1 MNRKRESYDRVA
13 VGERIKKKRNLLGM
27 SQDELG
33 EKIDR
38 ATKYCSDIERGM
50 CGMSVETM
58 IAISKSLDMT
68 LDYMIFGELS
78 DIEAAREEQSEIA
91 IIHAISKCNER
102 QRMYALRMLQLFLSA
117 MDNDNVSDT

>member
-1 MNRKRESYDRVA
+1 MNRKRENYDRFA
-13 VGERIKKKRNLLGM
+13 VGERIKNKRILLGM
-27 SQDELG
+27 SQEELG

-58 IAISKSLDMT
+58 ISISKALDMT

-78 DIEAAREEQSEIA
+78 DLEVARQEQSEMA
-91 IIHAISKCNER
+91 LIHAISTCPEK
-102 QRMYALRMLQLFLSA
+102 QRMYAIRMLQLFLSA
-117 MDNDNVSDT
+117 INPDTKDK

>member
-1 MNRKRESYDRVA
+1 MNRKRESYNRIA
-13 VGERIKKKRNLLGM
+13 VGERIKKKRMLLGM

-58 IAISKSLDMT
+58 ISLSKALDMS
-68 LDYMIFGELS
+68 LDYMIFGES
-78 DIEAAREEQSEIA
+78 TEIEQARQEQSEMA
-91 IIHAISKCNER
+91 LCHALSKCTER
-102 QRMYALRMLQLFLSA
+102 QRMYAIRILQMFLAA
-117 MDNDNVSDT
+117 MEPEDS